1 VTETSPLAKGY
12 ALISMASVLD
22 QKDIQALAEK
32 LPEECN
38 FLKQRG
44 LVHLLPSS
52 LKDIF
57 IGNNDDNDTFMY
69 NYNSFVTSCDHD
81 DSLRRSIPNFIVPR
95 FLSSGISTNDPT
107 AHHNTPISHQ
117 MNNTETN
124 QHSIRNHFHS
134 RYSGHD
140 TLHSPVTALNTPNNL
155 TLTPVNTP
163 FINSNTNNPQPHCDF
178 EETLQNII
186 NRRARITSDWLIDEF
201 KSILSSNAYY
211 FASGGDISDTLI
223 LRMFAVGAVGVTTA
237 ISVGNGFQLTNTNR
251 NSNNGFESLMKF
263 TSNYFIPYAS
273 TVTAVTGGM
282 LAVRHF
288 NEMQQKRS
296 SILYKM
302 LEKIKITYTSISTN
316 GNPMSMY
323 VVFAWS
329 LTALLAWKLK
339 RNIKNLQWVFQRIL
353 SKLLHNFNAKNF

>member
-1 VTETSPLAKGY
+1 MLDVVTETSPLAKGY

-22 QKDIQALAEK
+22 KKDIQTLSEK

-57 IGNNDDNDTFMY
+57 IGNNDDNDNFMY
-69 NYNSFVTSCDHD
+69 NYNSFVTSYDQD
-81 DSLRRSIPNFIVPR
+81 NSLRRSIPNFIIPR
-95 FLSSGISTNDPT
+95 FLSSENPT
-107 AHHNTPISHQ
+107 AHHNTSISLQ
-117 MNNTETN
+117 MNNNETN
-124 QHSIRNHFHS
+124 QHSIRNHFNS
-134 RYSGHD
+134 IYSGHD
-140 TLHSPVTALNTPNNL
+140 TLHTPVTTLNTQNNL
-155 TLTPVNTP
+155 TLAPVNTP
-163 FINSNTNNPQPHCDF
+163 NINSNTNNPQPHCNF

-186 NRRARITSDWLIDEF
+186 NRRARITSDWLVDEF

-223 LRMFAVGAVGVTTA
+223 LSMFAVGAVGVTTA

-251 NSNNGFESLMKF
+251 NSNNGFESLMKL

-282 LAVRHF
+282 LAVRHL

-316 GNPMSMY
+316 ENPMSMY
-323 VVFAWS
+323 IVFAWS

-339 RNIKNLQWVFQRIL
+339 RNIKNFQWVFQRIL
-353 SKLLHNFNAKNF
+353 SKLLHNVNTNNI